1 MGICLNIRRFP
12 SLFACRPERVR
23 ARVTGPGRSLRPGRI
38 GSDPYGRPSHSRRS
52 RGVARR
58 SRTSS
63 SSEELVERLEV
74 DGAAERH
81 RDAFARRARGS
92 PARTVRPARTAVVAR
107 SNYTISKFFFF
118 HAERTRLL
126 ATKPCMRSRRLAR
139 AGGAHR
145 GQTALPRLFLCRR
158 LTQHLSNCSALSQ
171 IA

>member
-1 MGICLNIRRFP
+1 MSNPQLDKGRLVYIERF
-12 SLFACRPERVR
+12 SAL
-23 ARVTGPGRSLRPGRI
+23 
-38 GSDPYGRPSHSRRS
+38 SRRS

-107 SNYTISKFFFF
+107 SNYTISKLFFF

-126 ATKPCMRSRRLAR
+126 ARNPWTLMD
-139 AGGAHR
+139 GA
-145 GQTALPRLFLCRR
+145 L
-158 LTQHLSNCSALSQ
+158 
-171 IA
+171 